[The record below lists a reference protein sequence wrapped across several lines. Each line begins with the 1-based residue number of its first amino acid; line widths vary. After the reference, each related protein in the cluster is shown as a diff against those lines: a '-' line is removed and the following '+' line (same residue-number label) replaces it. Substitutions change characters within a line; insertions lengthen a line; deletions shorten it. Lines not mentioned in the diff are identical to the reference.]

1 MIKVLFF
8 AQTREQI
15 GEDSIHVDANNI
27 TADALREQLCQ
38 KGDQWQQ
45 ALQAGKLLVAINQD
59 LVSMEAL
66 VKSGDEVAFFPP
78 VTGG

>member
-8 AQTREQI
+8 AQTREQV
-15 GEDSIHVDANNI
+15 GVESVTLDADNM
-27 TADALREQLCQ
+27 TADAIREQLCQ
-38 KGDQWQQ
+38 KGEQWAS
-45 ALQAGKLLVAINQD
+45 ALQNGKLLVAVNQD
-59 LVSMEAL
+59 MVQMDTL